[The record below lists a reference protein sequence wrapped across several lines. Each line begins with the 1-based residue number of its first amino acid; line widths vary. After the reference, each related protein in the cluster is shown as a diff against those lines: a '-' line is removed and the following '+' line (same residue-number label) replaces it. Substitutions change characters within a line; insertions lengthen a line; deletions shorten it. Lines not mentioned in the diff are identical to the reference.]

1 LTRRAKQEHDGIIAT
16 IAVSRPRPLL
26 GALDLA
32 ARKRL
37 IDI

>member
-1 LTRRAKQEHDGIIAT
+1 MAS
-16 IAVSRPRPLL
+16 SRDQPLSEPRPLL